1 MSFHERQGLRYY
13 SFDSLNEQ
21 PLVQAIFTRR
31 GGHSQA
37 PWASLNMGATVGD
50 NSEHVQA
57 NRCKA
62 FEVLGLDSRVMFDVW
77 QVHSTEV
84 VLATRP
90 RPSAEIHRRADAIL
104 TDRPGLALMMRFAD
118 CVPIV
123 LFDPIHK
130 ALGIV
135 HAGWVGTVNQVAAR
149 AVEEMRRAFNTC
161 PADLLAGIGP
171 SIGVHHYEVGPEV
184 AAQVRGAFGADSAG
198 LLVPISAGRAG
209 LPGPERV
216 QFDLWQANR
225 LILERSGVH
234 QVEIAGLCTACHI
247 DDWFSHRGE
256 QGKTGRFGALVALKE

>member
-13 SFDSLNEQ
+13 SFDTLDGQ
-21 PLVQAIFTRR
+21 PLVQAIFTRL
-31 GGHSQA
+31 GGHSLA
-37 PWASLNMGATVGD
+37 PWASLNMGGTVGD
-50 NSEHVQA
+50 NPEHVQA
-57 NRCKA
+57 NRRKA
-62 FEVLGLDSRVMFDVW
+62 FEVLDLDSQAMFDVW
-77 QVHSTEV
+77 QVHSAEV

-90 RPSAEIHRRADAIL
+90 RPPAEIHHRADAIL

-149 AVEEMRRAFNTC
+149 AVEAMRQAFHTH

-184 AAQVRGAFGADSAG
+184 VARVQGAFGADSPG
-198 LLVPISAGRAG
+198 LLVPLDARQAGS
-209 LPGPERV
+209 PGTERV

-234 QVEIAGLCTACHI
+234 QVEIAGLCTACHL

-256 QGKTGRFGALVALKE
+256 LGKTGRFGALVALKE